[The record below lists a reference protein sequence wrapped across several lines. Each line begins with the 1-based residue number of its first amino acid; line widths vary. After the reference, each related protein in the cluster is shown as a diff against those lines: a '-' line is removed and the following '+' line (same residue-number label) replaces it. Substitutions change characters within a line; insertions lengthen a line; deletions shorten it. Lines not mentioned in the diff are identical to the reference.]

1 MRGITV
7 TVLAALTLLAG
18 PGCSESAGPA
28 PAPALTEPAP
38 KVSSDK
44 LALKVD
50 PFCGMRL
57 ENAVADVY
65 SYRGAQY
72 GFCSDYCKDEFAKD
86 PEKYLTKLSENKP

>member
-1 MRGITV
+1 
-7 TVLAALTLLAG
+7 
-18 PGCSESAGPA
+18 
-28 PAPALTEPAP
+28 
-38 KVSSDK
+38 
-44 LALKVD
+44 
-50 PFCGMRL
+50 MRL